1 MGHIACDSKAN
12 HASNAFRF
20 FTIIQ
25 GCVAMNSMRD
35 MIPINQPSI
44 GKEEIEAVV
53 EVLKS
58 GILSEKSGRGPR
70 VLQFEKEFAKF
81 VGAKHAIAVSSGTA
95 ALHSALLAAGIQPGD
110 EVVIPS
116 FTFSATAGAV
126 VLGGGRPSF
135 ADIDP
140 DTYCVTPE
148 TIEVAVTRATKA
160 ILPVHM
166 YGLCADMGPIMDL
179 ARSRG
184 LVVIEDAAQAH
195 GAEYDGR
202 RVGAIG
208 DVACFSFYPG
218 KNMTT
223 GEGGMVTTN
232 DDDLAEQVRMIRT
245 HGEERPYWVSRQGH
259 NYHMPEIAAA
269 IGAAQLRKLPSFLQE
284 RRKNAEYLVEKLG
297 VLGKLVMPREPTGRK
312 HAWYLFTP
320 RLRGANAGKR
330 NKLVEKLRS
339 RNIAA
344 SVYYESPVHMLPYYR
359 DLQSTR
365 RSPLPETERACRQVF
380 SLPVHPQLK
389 QSELQFIAE
398 SVKRAI

>member
-1 MGHIACDSKAN
+1 
-12 HASNAFRF
+12 
-20 FTIIQ
+20 
-25 GCVAMNSMRD
+25 MNVVTQSMRD
-35 MIPINQPSI
+35 MIPINRPSI

-58 GILSEKSGRGPR
+58 EVLTEKSGRGPR
-70 VLQFEKEFAKF
+70 VLQFEREFAKF
-81 VGAKHAIAVSSGTA
+81 VGTKYAIAVSSGTA
-95 ALHSALLAAGIQPGD
+95 ALHSALLAAGLQPGD
-110 EVVIPS
+110 DVVVPS

-126 VLGGGRPSF
+126 VLAGGRPSF
-135 ADIDP
+135 ADIDG
-140 DTYCVTPE
+140 DTYSLTTE
-148 TIEVAVTRATKA
+148 SIEAALTRATKV
-160 ILPVHM
+160 IIPVHM
-166 YGLCADMGPIMDL
+166 YGLCADMDPIMEL
-179 ARSRG
+179 ARNRG
-184 LVVIEDAAQAH
+184 ITVIEDAAQAH
-195 GAEYDGR
+195 GAEYNGR
-202 RVGAIG
+202 RIGSVG
-208 DVACFSFYPG
+208 DLTCFSFYAG

-259 NYHMPEIAAA
+259 NYHMPEIA
-269 IGAAQLRKLPSFLQE
+269 GALGMVQLRKLMGFLEQ

-297 VLGKLVMPREPTGRK
+297 VLGKLVMPKEPSGRK

-339 RNIAA
+339 KNIGA
-344 SVYYESPVHMLPYYR
+344 SVYYESPVHMLPFYR

-365 RSPLPETERACRQVF
+365 RAALPETERACRQVF

-389 QSELQFIAE
+389 PAEIQFVTE
-398 SVKRAI
+398 SVKRSV

>member
-1 MGHIACDSKAN
+1 MTR
-12 HASNAFRF
+12 NAFRF
-20 FTIIQ
+20 SVITYED
-25 GCVAMNSMRD
+25 CVAMTSMRD
-35 MIPINQPSI
+35 MIPINQPSL
-44 GKEEIEAVV
+44 GKEEVEAVV

-58 GILSEKSGRGPR
+58 GILSEKSGRGPN

-81 VGAKHAIAVSSGTA
+81 VGAKHAVAVSSGTA
-95 ALHSALLAAGIQPGD
+95 ALHSALLAAGIQPED

-126 VLGGGRPSF
+126 VLAGGRTSF
-135 ADIDP
+135 ADIDA
-140 DTYCVTPE
+140 DTYCVTRE
-148 TIEVAVTRATKA
+148 TIEVALTRRTKV
-160 ILPVHM
+160 IMPVHI
-166 YGLCADMGPIMDL
+166 YGLCADMNPIMDL

-184 LVVIEDAAQAH
+184 IAVIEDAAQAH
-195 GAEYDGR
+195 GAGCNGQQ
-202 RVGAIG
+202 VGSIG
-208 DVACFSFYPG
+208 DATCFSFYPG

-259 NYHMPEIAAA
+259 NYHMPEISAA
-269 IGAAQLRKLPSFLQE
+269 IGIVQLRKLPTFLQE
-284 RRKNAEYLVEKLG
+284 RRKNAEYLTEKLS
-297 VLGKLVMPREPTGRK
+297 VLGKLMMPKEPSGLK

-330 NKLVEKLRS
+330 NKLVEKLRA

-344 SVYYESPVHMLPYYR
+344 SVYYESPVHMLPFYR

-365 RSPLPETERACRQVF
+365 RSALLETERACRQVF

-389 QSELQFIAE
+389 PAELQYIVD